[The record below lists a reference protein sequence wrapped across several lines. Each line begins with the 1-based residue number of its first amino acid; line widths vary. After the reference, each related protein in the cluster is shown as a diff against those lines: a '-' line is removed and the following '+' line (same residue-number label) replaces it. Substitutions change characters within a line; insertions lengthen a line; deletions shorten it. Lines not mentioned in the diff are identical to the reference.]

1 MHSKTKGG
9 ASMSEIL
16 ERMASA
22 VIQGQR
28 DDTRQMARDAIEAGC
43 SAEAVLYQGLM
54 PGMDHVSVEFKAG
67 RMFVP
72 EVMRSARAMLN
83 AMEVIKPLMVAD
95 GIRMAGK
102 VLLGTV
108 QGDLHDIGKNLV
120 GMMCEGAGFEI
131 HDLGTDV
138 APDRFVEAVKT
149 FEPDIVGMSALLTT
163 TMRVMEDTVK
173 ALAEAGIR
181 ERVKIMIGGAPVTQA
196 FADRIGVDGYAPDA
210 AAAADAA
217 KHLITARR

>member
-1 MHSKTKGG
+1 
-9 ASMSEIL
+9 MSEIL
-16 ERMASA
+16 KQMSSA

-28 DDTRQMARDAIEAGC
+28 DDTRQMARDAIEGGC
-43 SAEAVLYQGLM
+43 SAEEVLYQGLM
-54 PGMDHVSVEFKAG
+54 PGMDHVSAEFKAG

-83 AMEVIKPLMVAD
+83 AMEVIKPIMVKH
-95 GIRMAGK
+95 GIRMSGK

-131 HDLGTDV
+131 HDLGADV
-138 APDRFVEAVKT
+138 APGQFVEAVKT

-163 TMRVMEDTVK
+163 TMRAMEGTVQ
-173 ALAEAGIR
+173 ALVEAGVR
-181 ERVKIMIGGAPVTQA
+181 DRVKVMIGGAPVTQA

-210 AAAADAA
+210 AAAADKA
-217 KHLITARR
+217 KHLIAVSR

>member
-1 MHSKTKGG
+1 
-9 ASMSEIL
+9 MSEIL

-22 VIQGQR
+22 VIQGRR
-28 DDTRQMARDAIEAGC
+28 DDTRQMARDAIEAGS

>member
-1 MHSKTKGG
+1 
-9 ASMSEIL
+9 MSEIL
-16 ERMASA
+16 KRMSSA

-28 DDTRQMARDAIEAGC
+28 DDTRQMARDAIEGGC
-43 SAEAVLYQGLM
+43 SAEEVLYQGLM
-54 PGMDHVSVEFKAG
+54 PGMDHVSGEFKAG

-83 AMEVIKPLMVAD
+83 AMEVIKPIMVKN

-102 VLLGTV
+102 VVLGTV

-131 HDLGTDV
+131 HDLGADV
-138 APDRFVEAVKT
+138 APGQFVEAVKA

-163 TMRVMEDTVK
+163 TMRAMEGTVQ
-173 ALAEAGIR
+173 ALVEAGVR
-181 ERVKIMIGGAPVTQA
+181 DRVKVMIGGAPVTQA

-210 AAAADAA
+210 AAAADKA
-217 KHLITARR
+217 KHLIAASR

>member
-1 MHSKTKGG
+1 
-9 ASMSEIL
+9 MSEIL
-16 ERMASA
+16 KRMATA

-43 SAEAVLYQGLM
+43 SAEEVLYQGLM
-54 PGMDHVSVEFKAG
+54 RGMDYVSVEFKAG

-83 AMEVIKPLMVAD
+83 AMEVIKPIMVKH

-131 HDLGTDV
+131 HDLGADV
-138 APDRFVEAVKT
+138 APGQFVEAVKT

-163 TMRVMEDTVK
+163 TMRAMEGTVQ
-173 ALAEAGIR
+173 ALVEAGVR
-181 ERVKIMIGGAPVTQA
+181 DRVKVMIGGAPVTQA

-210 AAAADAA
+210 AAAADKA
-217 KHLITARR
+217 KHLIAVSR

>member
-1 MHSKTKGG
+1 
-9 ASMSEIL
+9 MSEIL
-16 ERMASA
+16 KRMSSA

-28 DDTRQMARDAIEAGC
+28 DDTRQMARDAIEGGC
-43 SAEAVLYQGLM
+43 SAEEVLYQGLM
-54 PGMDHVSVEFKAG
+54 PGMDHVSGEFKAG

-83 AMEVIKPLMVAD
+83 AMEVIKPIMVKN

-102 VLLGTV
+102 VVLGTV

-131 HDLGTDV
+131 HDLGADV
-138 APDRFVEAVKT
+138 APGQFVEAVKA
-149 FEPDIVGMSALLTT
+149 FQPDIVGMSALLTT
-163 TMRVMEDTVK
+163 TMRAMEGTVQ
-173 ALAEAGIR
+173 ALVEAGVR
-181 ERVKIMIGGAPVTQA
+181 DRVKVMIGGAPVTQA

-210 AAAADAA
+210 AAAADKA
-217 KHLITARR
+217 KHLIAASR

>member
-1 MHSKTKGG
+1 
-9 ASMSEIL
+9 MSEIL
-16 ERMASA
+16 KRMASA

-28 DDTRQMARDAIEAGC
+28 DDTRQMAREAIEEGC
-43 SAEAVLYQGLM
+43 SAEEVLYQGLM
-54 PGMDHVSVEFKAG
+54 PGMDHVSVEFNAG

-83 AMEVIKPLMVAD
+83 AMEVIKPLMVKD
-95 GIRMAGK
+95 GIRMTGK

-138 APDRFVEAVKT
+138 APERFVEGVKA

-163 TMRVMEDTVK
+163 TMRVMENTVK

-217 KHLITARR
+217 KQLIAARR

>member
-1 MHSKTKGG
+1 
-9 ASMSEIL
+9 MSEIL

-28 DDTRQMARDAIEAGC
+28 DDTRQMARDAIEEGC

-72 EVMRSARAMLN
+72 EVMRSARSMLN

-210 AAAADAA
+210 AAAADTA

>member
-1 MHSKTKGG
+1 
-9 ASMSEIL
+9 MSEIL

>member
-1 MHSKTKGG
+1 
-9 ASMSEIL
+9 MSEIL
-16 ERMASA
+16 KRMSSA

-28 DDTRQMARDAIEAGC
+28 DDTRQMARDAIEGGC
-43 SAEAVLYQGLM
+43 SAEEVLYQGLM
-54 PGMDHVSVEFKAG
+54 PGMDHVSGEFKAG

-83 AMEVIKPLMVAD
+83 AMEVIKPIMVKN

-131 HDLGTDV
+131 HDLGADV
-138 APDRFVEAVKT
+138 APGQFVEAVKT

-163 TMRVMEDTVK
+163 TMRAMEGTVQ
-173 ALAEAGIR
+173 ALVEAGVR
-181 ERVKIMIGGAPVTQA
+181 DRVKVMIGGAPVTQA

-210 AAAADAA
+210 AAAADKA
-217 KHLITARR
+217 KHLIAVSR

>member
-1 MHSKTKGG
+1 
-9 ASMSEIL
+9 
-16 ERMASA
+16 
-22 VIQGQR
+22 
-28 DDTRQMARDAIEAGC
+28 MARDAIEGGC
-43 SAEAVLYQGLM
+43 SAEEVLYQGLM
-54 PGMDHVSVEFKAG
+54 PGMDHVSGEFKAG

-83 AMEVIKPLMVAD
+83 AMEVIKPIMVKN

-102 VLLGTV
+102 VVLGTV

-131 HDLGTDV
+131 HDLGADV
-138 APDRFVEAVKT
+138 APGQFVEAVKA

-163 TMRVMEDTVK
+163 TMRAMEGTVQ
-173 ALAEAGIR
+173 ALVEAGVR
-181 ERVKIMIGGAPVTQA
+181 DRVKVMIGGAPVTQA

-210 AAAADAA
+210 AAAADKA
-217 KHLITARR
+217 KHLIAVSR

>member
-1 MHSKTKGG
+1 MN
-9 ASMSEIL
+9 EIL
-16 ERMASA
+16 KRMSSA

-28 DDTRQMARDAIEAGC
+28 DDTRQIARDAIECGC
-43 SAEAVLYQGLM
+43 SAEEVLYQGLM
-54 PGMDHVSVEFKAG
+54 PGMDHVSAAFKSG
-67 RMFVP
+67 QMFVP

-83 AMEVIKPLMVAD
+83 AMEVIKPLMVAN

-131 HDLGTDV
+131 QDLGADV
-138 APDRFVEAVKT
+138 APEKFVEAVKA

-163 TMRVMEDTVK
+163 TMRVMEDTVQ
-173 ALAEAGIR
+173 ALVEAGVR
-181 ERVKIMIGGAPVTQA
+181 DRVKVMIGGAPVTQA
-196 FADRIGVDGYAPDA
+196 FADRIGVDG
-210 AAAADAA
+210 
-217 KHLITARR
+217 

>member
-1 MHSKTKGG
+1 
-9 ASMSEIL
+9 MSEIL
-16 ERMASA
+16 RQMSSA

-28 DDTRQMARDAIEAGC
+28 DDTRQMARDAIEGGC
-43 SAEAVLYQGLM
+43 SAEEVLYQGLM

-83 AMEVIKPLMVAD
+83 AMEVIKPIMVKN

-102 VLLGTV
+102 VVLGTV

-131 HDLGTDV
+131 HDLGADV
-138 APDRFVEAVKT
+138 APGQFVEAVKA
-149 FEPDIVGMSALLTT
+149 FQPDIVGMSALLTT
-163 TMRVMEDTVK
+163 TMRAMEGTVQ
-173 ALAEAGIR
+173 ALVEAGVR
-181 ERVKIMIGGAPVTQA
+181 DRVKVMIGGAPVTQA

-210 AAAADAA
+210 AAAADKA
-217 KHLITARR
+217 KHLIAASR

>member
-1 MHSKTKGG
+1 
-9 ASMSEIL
+9 MSEIL
-16 ERMASA
+16 KRMSSA

-28 DDTRQMARDAIEAGC
+28 DDTHQMARDAIEGGC
-43 SAEAVLYQGLM
+43 SAEEVLYQGLM

-83 AMEVIKPLMVAD
+83 AMQVIKPIMVQN

-108 QGDLHDIGKNLV
+108 RGDLHDIGKNLV

-131 HDLGTDV
+131 HDLGADV
-138 APDRFVEAVKT
+138 APGQFVEAVKT

-163 TMRVMEDTVK
+163 TMRAMEDTVQ
-173 ALAEAGIR
+173 ALVEAGVR
-181 ERVKIMIGGAPVTQA
+181 ARVKVMIGGAPVTQA

-210 AAAADAA
+210 AAAADQA
-217 KHLITARR
+217 KHLIAASR

>member
-1 MHSKTKGG
+1 
-9 ASMSEIL
+9 MSEIL

-22 VIQGQR
+22 VIQGRR
-28 DDTRQMARDAIEAGC
+28 DDTRQMARDAIEAGS

-72 EVMRSARAMLN
+72 EVMRSARSMLN